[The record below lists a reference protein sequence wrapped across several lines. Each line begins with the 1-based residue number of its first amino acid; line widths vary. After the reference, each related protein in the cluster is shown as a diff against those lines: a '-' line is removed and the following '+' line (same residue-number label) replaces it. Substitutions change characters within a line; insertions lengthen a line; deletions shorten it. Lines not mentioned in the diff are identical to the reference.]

1 MLRRKHA
8 YPIQFTM
15 SNQPFFSVC
24 IPNFNYA
31 HYLEETVQSVLNQSF
46 EDYEIIIVDNASTD
60 SSWEL
65 MQSFSDARIK
75 VFRNRSNI
83 GFAPN
88 LQTATEKANG
98 KFIHLLSADDN
109 MKPNVLSL
117 YHDWIQSIESEKRGS
132 LFLFSDVE
140 YIDEKSEVFGFETRN
155 RKRFESIQFGLDS
168 YQANEQVETYSGLE
182 ILKRSMPLLKNPA
195 PFLSVVVSS
204 ELWQSISG
212 FNAVRTIGPDK
223 FFNYK
228 ALFQNPLVA
237 YFPQPLFQYRIH
249 RSANAVAQVTN
260 VKQQIDDY
268 LNVLDFS
275 KQMEACGINR
285 EVAIQ
290 TFLNR
295 VCFKTGLQ
303 ALLNKNRRQA
313 WRMLGCMLFFP
324 ENAFKSNRFYIL
336 FFSILSYPVSAWIGR
351 LAK

>member
-1 MLRRKHA
+1 MR
-8 YPIQFTM
+8 
-15 SNQPFFSVC
+15 NQPFFSVC

-31 HYLEETVQSVLNQSF
+31 HYLKETVESVLNQSF
-46 EDYEIIIVDNASTD
+46 ENFEIIIVDNASTD

-75 VFRNRSNI
+75 VFRNSSNI

-88 LQTATEKANG
+88 LQVATEKAKG
-98 KFIHLLSADDN
+98 KFIHLLSADDT
-109 MKPNVLSL
+109 MKPNALNI
-117 YHDWIQSIESEKRGS
+117 YHDWIQSIDSEKRSS

-140 YIDEKSEVFGFETRN
+140 YIVEKSKVFGFETRD
-155 RKRFESIQFGLDS
+155 RKRFESKQCGLES
-168 YQANEQVETYSGLE
+168 YQPSEQVETYSGIE

-204 ELWQSISG
+204 ELWQSVSG
-212 FNAVRTIGPDK
+212 FNAVRNIGPDK

-249 RSANAVAQVTN
+249 RSANAVAQATN

-268 LNVLDFS
+268 LNILDFN
-275 KQMEACGINR
+275 KQMESCGINR
-285 EVAIQ
+285 EIALQ
-290 TFLNR
+290 SFLNR

-324 ENAFKSNRFYIL
+324 ESSLKNYRFYLL
-336 FFSILSYPVSAWIGR
+336 FFSTLGYPVSAWIAR